1 MIFVALAV
9 DYDGTLAHDGRVDD
23 ATIAALEKVKKSGRK
38 VILVTG
44 RDLPICKRVFNG
56 LEIFDLIVAENG
68 ALLFDP
74 AQSEEEPLSP
84 PPADRFVALLQERK
98 VAPLS
103 VGRSIVA
110 TWEPNETIV
119 LDAIRDLGLELHI
132 IFNKGAVMVLPA
144 NINKASG
151 LKQAL
156 KRLGLSPHNVVGIG
170 DAENDQAFLSACGC
184 AVAVANALPSVKEQ
198 ADFVV
203 ADHGAGVAELA
214 EILTGDGSRR
224 PQHRLQQRSACHWRG
239 CRRERCVRLKPVD
252 TVLVTGSSGGGKSTV
267 VTALLEQMIEAELQF
282 CVVDPEGDYAE
293 FADAVV
299 VGDAKHEPRIPEIM
313 DLLAKPDTSV
323 VVNLL
328 AIDPAERPRYLA
340 GLLPELS
347 KLRIETGRPHWIVLD
362 EAHHCL
368 PANWDPAPVSLPQ
381 ELPAAI
387 AVTVHP
393 EEVAADFLK
402 LVTTV
407 VGVGDQAD
415 AMIEKFCE
423 ARGDVS
429 AKVMEPPDA
438 KHGLI
443 WTDADRAQSIAL
455 KTAQGAPEAAHS
467 QIRRRELGED
477 KSFYFRGPKG
487 ALNLRAQN
495 LAIFLQLAEGVDDD
509 TWMHHL
515 RAGEYSQWFDQAIKD
530 EDMAAEARRV
540 EQDETLSAEETRS
553 KSRNWSRA
561 NTRLRPKAPNKTEG
575 CTRPPAETKRFL
587 RNDEMVVGT
596 ECCV

>member
-1 MIFVALAV
+1 MLFVALAV
-9 DYDGTLAHDGRVDD
+9 DYDGTLAHEGRVDQT
-23 ATIAALEKVKKSGRK
+23 AIAALEKVKKSGRK

-44 RDLPICKRVFNG
+44 RELPDLQRAFPGI
-56 LEIFDLIVAENG
+56 EIFDLIVAENG
-68 ALLFDP
+68 AILFDP
-74 AQSEEEPLSP
+74 AQKKEEQLSP
-84 PPADRFVALLQERK
+84 PPVDRLVALLRERE

-110 TWEPNETIV
+110 TWEPHETAV
-119 LDAIRDLGLELHI
+119 LEAIRDLELELHI

-144 NINKASG
+144 NVNKASG

-156 KRLGLSPHNVVGIG
+156 KRLSLSPHNVVGIG
-170 DAENDQAFLSACGC
+170 DAENDQAFLAACGC
-184 AVAVANALPSVKEQ
+184 AVAVANALQSVKEK

-203 ADHGAGVAELA
+203 ADHGSGVAELA
-214 EILTGDGSRR
+214 EILTGTDLAGRNTGLSKIQPIIGEDAGGGLR
-224 PQHRLQQRSACHWRG
+224 
-239 CRRERCVRLKPVD
+239 RLKPVD

-267 VTALLEQMIEAELQF
+267 VTALLEQMIEADLQF

-293 FADAVV
+293 FPAVV
-299 VGDAKHEPRIPEIM
+299 VGDAKHEPQIPEIM
-313 DLLAKPDTSV
+313 DLLARPDTSV

-347 KLRIETGRPHWIVLD
+347 KLRVETGRPHWIVLD

-368 PANWDPAPVSLPQ
+368 PADWDPAPVSLPQ

-393 EEVAADFLK
+393 EEVVIEFLK

-407 VGVGDQAD
+407 VGVGDQAN
-415 AMIEKFCE
+415 AMIEKFWV

-429 AKVMEPPDA
+429 SEIREGASADQD
-438 KHGLI
+438 LI
-443 WTDADRAQSIAL
+443 WTSTEGLQSIVL
-455 KTAQGAPEAAHS
+455 KQPEARQKRH
-467 QIRRRELGED
+467 IRKYAEGQLGED
-477 KSFYFRGPKG
+477 KRFYFRGPEG

-515 RAGEYSQWFDQAIKD
+515 RAGEYSQWFDEAIKD

-540 EQDETLSAEETRS
+540 EQDATLSAQETRS
-553 KSRNWSRA
+553 QIK
-561 NTRLRPKAPNKTEG
+561 RLVESKYTAPARG
-575 CTRPPAETKRFL
+575 A
-587 RNDEMVVGT
+587 
-596 ECCV
+596 